1 MLACPVFYFYSLIV
15 VASILQPWCVMMDD
29 DFKLHC
35 KRWRVEYLNLLI
47 LYFKN
52 WGVAFASEC
61 RDVLGGVQKTFNVTW
76 LFMSA
81 VTVKYLDPFE
91 LKEKQK

>member
-1 MLACPVFYFYSLIV
+1 M
-15 VASILQPWCVMMDD
+15 
-29 DFKLHC
+29 
-35 KRWRVEYLNLLI
+35 EYLNLLI

-52 WGVAFASEC
+52 GGVAFASEC
-61 RDVLGGVQKTFNVTW
+61 RDVLGGGGFQKTFNVTW

-91 LKEKQK
+91 LLLLFS